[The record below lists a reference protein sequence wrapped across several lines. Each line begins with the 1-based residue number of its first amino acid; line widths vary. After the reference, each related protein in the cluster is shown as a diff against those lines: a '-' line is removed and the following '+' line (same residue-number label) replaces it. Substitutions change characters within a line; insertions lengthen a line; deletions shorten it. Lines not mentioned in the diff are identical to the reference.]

1 MSLPP
6 LTWID
11 GAWHAGNPPIVGP
24 MTHSLWMASAVFD
37 GARAYRGLAPDLDR
51 HCARVVDSARAFG
64 MTPAISAAEIY
75 ELAWEGIERFPP
87 ETELYI
93 RPMFYFEDGFVMPD
107 LATSR
112 FILSVFEKPIPP
124 WRGTSACLSS
134 YRRPSPEV
142 APTGAKASCL
152 YPNVARAM
160 AEARARGFDSAI
172 MLDAAGNVAEF
183 TTSNLFLA
191 KDGVVMTPAPNGYF
205 LAGIT
210 RKRIIGLL
218 RDAGVEVRE
227 TTLRYPD
234 VLAADEVF
242 LTGNFSKV
250 LPVVRVEDHHYQ
262 QGKFADLARRL
273 YNDFAEREGRRKAR
287 SRPARA
293 AAER

>member
-1 MSLPP
+1 VSLPP

-11 GAWHAGNPPIVGP
+11 GVWREGNPPIVGP

-37 GARAYRGLAPDLDR
+37 GARAFRGLAPDLDR
-51 HCARVVDSARAFG
+51 HCARVVDSAVAFG
-64 MTPAISAAEIY
+64 MTPSVSAAEIY
-75 ELAWEGIERFPP
+75 DLAWDGIERFPA
-87 ETELYI
+87 ESELYI
-93 RPMFYFEDGFVMPD
+93 RPMFYFEDGFVTPD
-107 LATSR
+107 LGTSR
-112 FILSVFEKPIPP
+112 FLLSVFEKPIPP

-160 AEARARGFDSAI
+160 MEARAKGFDSAI

-191 KDGVVMTPAPNGYF
+191 KDGVVLTPAPNGCF

-210 RKRIIGLL
+210 RKRVIGLL
-218 RDAGVEVRE
+218 REAGVEVRE
-227 TTLRYPD
+227 CTLRYPD
-234 VLAADEVF
+234 VLAAEEVF

-250 LPVVRVEDHHYQ
+250 LPVVRVEDRHYQ
-262 QGKFADLARRL
+262 QGKFAELARRL
-273 YNDFAEREGRRKAR
+273 YFDFAAREGRRKAR
-287 SRPARA
+287 PALA
-293 AAER
+293 AAG